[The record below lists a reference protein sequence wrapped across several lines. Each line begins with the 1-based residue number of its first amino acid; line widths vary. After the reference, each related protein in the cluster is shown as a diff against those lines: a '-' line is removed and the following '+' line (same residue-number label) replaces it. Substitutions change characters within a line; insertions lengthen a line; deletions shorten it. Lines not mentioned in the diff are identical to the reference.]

1 MKKVIFALSALALT
15 SGSVFAADS
24 GDGTVKF
31 TGEIVDAAC
40 VLSVDSQ
47 NQEVVLGQVQK
58 SVFAAVG
65 DKSPS
70 KPFEIKLEDCDITT
84 LKKAKVSFSGVG
96 DTDKPELISVST
108 EAGAAKGVGIGIYD
122 NSNTLVAM
130 NSGESSTNLKKGQ
143 TVLYFTANYVST
155 LAAVTTGY
163 GNAQVDF
170 NLSYE

>member
-15 SGSVFAADS
+15 SGSVFAAES

-58 SVFAAVG
+58 SVFKAVG

-84 LKKAKVSFSGVG
+84 LKKVKVGFSGVG
-96 DTDKPELISVST
+96 DADKPELISVST
-108 EAGAAKGVGIGIYD
+108 ESGAAKGVGIGIYD
-122 NSNTLVAM
+122 NSNTLVPM
-130 NSGESSTNLKKGQ
+130 NTGNTTADLKKGQ

-155 LAAVTTGY
+155 LATVSTGY

-170 NLSYE
+170 DLSYE